1 MHTERTDFL
10 LGQAHGVAR
19 FVRALIVVSF
29 AVLVLPMYAQQPVP
43 APVQQ
48 KSVLITG
55 GTVHVGDGRVIDEG
69 AVGFRDGRIDYVG
82 YAYGVK
88 AAYDTIIQVVGQHV
102 YPGIIAADAT
112 IGLQEIEA
120 VRASVDVE
128 DIGRFEPELRTLIAY
143 KADSRVV
150 PTVRSNGVLL
160 AQIVPRGLVISG
172 TSSIVQLDAWDW
184 EHATVRA
191 DDAVHLNWPAAYQR
205 SGWWAEPGET
215 DSEKK
220 DERANK
226 LEDLRTF
233 FRKAKAYAKENA
245 PGNVDLR
252 MEAMRGVF
260 TGRKALFV
268 HANAAKEIT
277 EAVQFAK
284 AEGVKRVVIVG
295 GYDAWRVADLLRE
308 NKVDVVLRRL
318 HSLPMRPE
326 DDIDLPYRLP
336 ALLKERGV
344 RFCLGYAGDMEAM
357 GLRNLPFLAGT
368 ATAYGL
374 SAEDA
379 LRSITL
385 DAAAVLGVEDRLG
398 SLAVGKDAT
407 LIVSAGNVMDMQ
419 GNRILHGYIQGRR
432 IVLDDHHQQMY
443 RLYRQRFEQG
453 Q

>member
-1 MHTERTDFL
+1 
-10 LGQAHGVAR
+10 
-19 FVRALIVVSF
+19 
-29 AVLVLPMYAQQPVP
+29 
-43 APVQQ
+43 
-48 KSVLITG
+48 
-55 GTVHVGDGRVIDEG
+55 
-69 AVGFRDGRIDYVG
+69 
-82 YAYGVK
+82 
-88 AAYDTIIQVVGQHV
+88 
-102 YPGIIAADAT
+102 
-112 IGLQEIEA
+112 
-120 VRASVDVE
+120 
-128 DIGRFEPELRTLIAY
+128 
-143 KADSRVV
+143 
-150 PTVRSNGVLL
+150 
-160 AQIVPRGLVISG
+160 
-172 TSSIVQLDAWDW
+172 
-184 EHATVRA
+184 
-191 DDAVHLNWPAAYQR
+191 
-205 SGWWAEPGET
+205 
-215 DSEKK
+215 
-220 DERANK
+220 
-226 LEDLRTF
+226 
-233 FRKAKAYAKENA
+233 
-245 PGNVDLR
+245 
-252 MEAMRGVF
+252 
-260 TGRKALFV
+260 
-268 HANAAKEIT
+268 
-277 EAVQFAK
+277 
-284 AEGVKRVVIVG
+284 VG